1 MKPFTRRSFTAA
13 GILAALGLT
22 SCKGDF
28 NPSINSPAAVYG
40 PPPEYDPKVNELD
53 DVYGPPPEDTDDADE
68 QTDSDFEPAR
78 NVPAPVYGPPPS
90 R

>member
-1 MKPFTRRSFTAA
+1 MKPLTRRSFTAA

-28 NPSINSPAAVYG
+28 NPSTNSPAAVYG
-40 PPPEYDPKVNELD
+40 PPPEYDPQENELA
-53 DVYGPPPEDTDDADE
+53 DVYGPPPEDLDEDDQQA
-68 QTDSDFEPAR
+68 SGGFEPAR